1 MRILT
6 LLICITTLLSCTMKE
21 TRTIAT
27 VERLDPALDA
37 IVDTEVSFEIIAE
50 GYEWSE
56 GPVWVESTQT
66 LLFSD
71 VPKNTI
77 YKWSEGK
84 KAEVYLTPSGYTG
97 SAPRT
102 GETGSNG
109 LTLDASG
116 NLVLAQ
122 HGDRRIARMNAPIDA
137 PKADFISIADTYEG
151 KKFNS
156 PNDVVFR
163 SNGDVFFTDPAY
175 GLPQQFEDPT
185 REIMFCGVYKASHDS
200 VTLVT
205 DTITRPNGVA
215 FFPGEKTLLVSNSDP
230 DRAMWYAFDLD
241 ENDSISNARIF
252 YDATAL
258 TKTEKGL
265 PDGMKFDKQ
274 GNLFATGPGGI
285 WIFNSQGKVLGKIK
299 TAEIAANCALSGDEK
314 TLFITADPWI
324 IKVRLRK

>member
-6 LLICITTLLSCTMKE
+6 LIICITTLLSCTMKE
-21 TRTIAT
+21 TPTIAN

-37 IVDTEVSFEIIAE
+37 IVDNDVSFEIIAE

-56 GPVWVESTQT
+56 GPVWLESTKT

-97 SAPRT
+97 AAPRT

-109 LTLDASG
+109 LTLDAAG

-122 HGDRRIARMNAPIDA
+122 HGDRRIARMNAPLDA
-137 PKADFISIADTYEG
+137 PKADFTSIADNYQG

-163 SNGDVFFTDPAY
+163 SNGDAFFTDPAY

-185 REIMFCGVYKASHDS
+185 RELMFCGVYKASHDS
-200 VTLVT
+200 VTLIT
-205 DTITRPNGVA
+205 DSLTRPNGVA
-215 FFPGEKTLLVSNSDP
+215 FFPGEKTLLVSNSDA
-230 DRAMWYAFDLD
+230 DRAIWYAFDLG
-241 ENDSISNARIF
+241 ENDSITNARIF

-258 TKTEKGL
+258 TKTEQGL

-274 GNLFATGPGGI
+274 GNLFATGPGGV
-285 WIFNSQGKVLGKIK
+285 WIFNSHGKVLGKIK
-299 TAEIAANCALSGDEK
+299 TKQIAANCALSGDEK

-324 IKVRLRK
+324 IKVKLRK

>member
-1 MRILT
+1 
-6 LLICITTLLSCTMKE
+6 MKD

-37 IVDTEVSFEIIAE
+37 IVDNVVTFEIIAE

-56 GPVWVESTQT
+56 GPLWLESTQT
-66 LLFSD
+66 LIFSD

-77 YKWSEGK
+77 YQWREGE
-84 KAEVYLTPSGYTG
+84 KASVYLTPSGYTG
-97 SAPRT
+97 TAPRT

-109 LTLDASG
+109 LTLDPAG

-122 HGDRRIARMNAPIDA
+122 HGDRRIARMNAPLNT
-137 PKADFISIADTYEG
+137 PKADFVSIADNYQG

-163 SNGDVFFTDPAY
+163 SNGDAFFTDPAY

-185 REIMFCGVYKASHDS
+185 REIMFQGVYKASHDS

-205 DTITRPNGVA
+205 DSLTRPNGVA

-230 DRAMWYAFDLD
+230 DKAAWYAFDLD
-241 ENDSISNARIF
+241 ENDSITNARIF
-252 YDATAL
+252 HDATSF
-258 TKTEKGL
+258 TKNEKGL

-274 GNLFATGPGGI
+274 GNLFATGPGGV
-285 WIFNSQGKVLGKIK
+285 WIFNSEGKVLGKIK
-299 TAEIAANCALSGDEK
+299 TAEISANCALSGDGK